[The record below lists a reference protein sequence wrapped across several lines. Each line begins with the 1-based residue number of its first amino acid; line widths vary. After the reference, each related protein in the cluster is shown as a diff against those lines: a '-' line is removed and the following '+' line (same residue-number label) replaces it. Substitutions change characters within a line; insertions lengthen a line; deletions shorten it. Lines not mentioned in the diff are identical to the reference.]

1 MVTDDDIGLKHD
13 IGAFLIGCLFTV
25 ATAAPHPAKDLL
37 PLHVSDWA
45 QQEQLDSR

>member
-37 PLHVSDWA
+37 RRPVSD
-45 QQEQLDSR
+45 